1 MAEIDWAQPWFRPFA
16 PYGTALAAALQGGAD
31 LRASLGDMAARLAL
45 RNACGVPLRFVP
57 QAELPAGTAYESHI
71 FATGAVP
78 TRDNL
83 HDFFNAL
90 VWLHF
95 PRSKRVLNRLQAHAI
110 AATGVQSRRGSLRD
124 AATLFDENAILF
136 LSADSG
142 LESVLRGFGW
152 EHLFVARRSVWVGGA
167 ETGGEGEG
175 ARCTVVPFGHALLE
189 KLVRPYK
196 ALTAHAW
203 PLAVPPEAG
212 AALPG
217 SLDDAVCASLEAAEL
232 HSGRFAPLPVLGI
245 PGWCEANRD
254 PAYYADTSVFRRGR
268 RAQAA
273 WRATRMR
280 VAVSLPIGVK
290 SVLDCGPQSRPDNRC
305 LHPQGV
311 QGEESPDSTGQGV
324 G

>member
-1 MAEIDWAQPWFRPFA
+1 MDVKNQGRATSASHDAAAGTRLAAAVAEVDWARPWFRPFA
-16 PYGTALAAALQGGAD
+16 AHGTALASALQGGAD
-31 LRASLGDMAARLAL
+31 LRAALSEMATRLAL
-45 RNACGVPLRFVP
+45 RNARGVPLRFVP
-57 QAELPAGTAYESHI
+57 QAELPAGTAYEAHI
-71 FATGAVP
+71 FATGTVP

-90 VWLHF
+90 IWLHF

-152 EHLFVARRSVWVGGA
+152 EHLFVARRSVWVGGGDA
-167 ETGGEGEG
+167 DCDG
-175 ARCTVVPFGHALLE
+175 ASCSVVPFGHALLE

-217 SLDDAVCASLEAAEL
+217 SLDDSVCASLEAAEL

-245 PGWCEANRD
+245 PGWCEANCD
-254 PAYYADTSVFRRGR
+254 PAFYADTSVFRRGR

-273 WRATRMR
+273 
-280 VAVSLPIGVK
+280 
-290 SVLDCGPQSRPDNRC
+290 
-305 LHPQGV
+305 
-311 QGEESPDSTGQGV
+311 
-324 G
+324 

>member
-1 MAEIDWAQPWFRPFA
+1 VVEVSKQGPVAPASLDAKAGVRLAASVAEIDWAQPWFRPFA
-16 PYGTALAAALQGGAD
+16 AHGTALAAALRRGAD
-31 LRASLGDMAARLAL
+31 LRASLSDMAARLAL
-45 RNACGVPLRFVP
+45 RNARGVPLRFVA
-57 QAELPAGTAYESHI
+57 QAELPAGIAYESHI
-71 FATGAVP
+71 FATGTVP

-95 PRSKRVLNRLQAHAI
+95 PRSKRALNRLQAHAI
-110 AATGVQSRRGSLRD
+110 AVTGVQSRRGSLRD

-152 EHLFVARRSVWVGGA
+152 EHLFVARRSVWGSGA
-167 ETGGEGEG
+167 ETGGKAQD

-254 PAYYADTSVFRRGR
+254 PAYYADTSVFRRAR

-273 WRATRMR
+273 
-280 VAVSLPIGVK
+280 
-290 SVLDCGPQSRPDNRC
+290 
-305 LHPQGV
+305 
-311 QGEESPDSTGQGV
+311 
-324 G
+324 

>member
-1 MAEIDWAQPWFRPFA
+1 MKAKGHVRPVPASQDADAVARLALVAAVAQIDWAQPWFRPFA
-16 PYGTALAAALQGGAD
+16 TIGTALDSALKVGAD
-31 LRASLGDMAARLAL
+31 LRAVLSTMATQRAL
-45 RNACGVPLRFVP
+45 RNARGVPLRFVA
-57 QAELPAGTAYESHI
+57 QAELPAGTAYEAHI
-71 FATGAVP
+71 YATGAVP

-90 VWLHF
+90 IWLHF
-95 PRSKRVLNRLQAHAI
+95 PRSKRVLNRLQAHTI
-110 AATGVQSRRGSLRD
+110 AAAGVHGRRGSLRD

-152 EHLFVARRSVWVGGA
+152 EHLFVARRDVWDGSEHAGSRDG
-167 ETGGEGEG
+167 T
-175 ARCTVVPFGHALLE
+175 ARCSVVPFGHALLE

-203 PLAVPPEAG
+203 PLAVPPAAG

-217 SLDDAVCASLEAAEL
+217 SLDDSVCASLDAAEL

-254 PAYYADTSVFRRGR
+254 PAYYADATVFRRGR

-273 WRATRMR
+273 
-280 VAVSLPIGVK
+280 
-290 SVLDCGPQSRPDNRC
+290 
-305 LHPQGV
+305 
-311 QGEESPDSTGQGV
+311 
-324 G
+324 